1 MKGGCIM
8 KFSEIIGNYNSQDKQ
23 TEGIN
28 GRIIAKSDDDS
39 GCCCP
44 ECCDCCQSFAN
55 CMSNI

>member
-1 MKGGCIM
+1 M
-8 KFSEIIGNYNSQDKQ
+8 KFSELIGNYNSQDKQ

-39 GCCCP
+39 GCCCCP